1 MEAALAYAREHRA
14 QFLSGL
20 LDLVR
25 IPSVSTAP
33 ERAADVARAAEW
45 LAARLQSLGL
55 SARVEPTARHPI
67 VRAEWLKAPGR
78 PTILCYGHFD
88 VQPPE
93 PLALWHRP
101 PFEPVV
107 EDDVLYGRGASDD
120 KGQLLI
126 HVAAVEAILRTAGAL
141 PVNVKFLLEGEEE
154 IGSPSLAAYVPRH
167 RRSLKTDAA
176 LVSDG
181 ALFAPGLPTLTTG
194 LRGMLYTEIEVTGA
208 RRDLHSGQYGGAAPN
223 AVGAAAAVVA
233 ALKDRHG
240 RVRVPGFYGRVRA
253 PADEERAAW
262 SRLPFQEGRYLE
274 ELGTDVA
281 PGERGYALLERLWA
295 RPTLDVHGIAGGFVG
310 EGMKTVIPARALVK
324 VSMRLVPDQRP
335 DRVFTQFA
343 RFVQRVTPPGVRV
356 EVRQLG
362 AAPPVLVSPEAP
374 AVRAAARALQEVY
387 GTAPV
392 YTRQG
397 GSIPVVAAFS
407 RALRVPTVLMGFGLH
422 DDNLHAPNEKFAL
435 VNFYKGIDAVI
446 RFFHYVGE

>member
-1 MEAALAYAREHRA
+1 MRPMWPGPRRWVADHL
-14 QFLSGL
+14 Q
-20 LDLVR
+20 DLGFRSR
-25 IPSVSTAP
+25 IDA
-33 ERAADVARAAEW
+33 
-45 LAARLQSLGL
+45 
-55 SARVEPTARHPI
+55 SAGRHPL
-67 VRAEWLKAPGR
+67 VLADWLGAPGR
-78 PTILCYGHFD
+78 PTLLCYGHFD
-88 VQPPE
+88 VQPAE
-93 PLALWHRP
+93 PIGPWRHP

-107 EDDVLYGRGASDD
+107 EHDVLYGRGASDD
-120 KGQLLI
+120 KGQLFI
-126 HVAAVEAILRTAGAL
+126 HLKAVEAVLKSARAL

-167 RRSLKTDAA
+167 RRSLQADAA

-208 RRDLHSGQYGGAAPN
+208 QRDLHSGQYGGGAPN
-223 AVGAAAAVVA
+223 AVGAAAAIVA

-240 RVRVPGFYGRVRA
+240 RIRVPGFYGRVRA
-253 PADEERAAW
+253 PSDAERAAW

-281 PGERGYALLERLWA
+281 PGEPDYPLLERLWA
-295 RPTLDVHGIAGGFVG
+295 RPSLDVHGIAGGFVG

-335 DRVFTQFA
+335 DRVFAQFA
-343 RFVQRVTPPGVRV
+343 RFVQRVTPPGVRA

-362 AAPPVLVSPEAP
+362 AAPPVLVPPDAP

-446 RFFHYVGE
+446 RFLHHVGE